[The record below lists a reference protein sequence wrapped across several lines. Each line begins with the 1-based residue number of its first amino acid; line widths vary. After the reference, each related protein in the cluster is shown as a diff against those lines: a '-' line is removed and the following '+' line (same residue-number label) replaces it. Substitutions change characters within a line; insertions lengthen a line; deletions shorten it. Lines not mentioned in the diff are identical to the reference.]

1 MTRPAQAQ
9 PQPQPQP
16 WWYLWRLLRFRPRL
30 WALNVLFITTVFLL
44 EAAPALL
51 AREFF
56 DTLPALVP
64 DDAAGGAGTDWS
76 WLWWILALLALSAV
90 GRAACIFGLSLTNGP
105 FVLTAMALLQQN
117 LLAGILRR
125 PGAAALPASPGEA
138 ISRFRDDVNETAEFM
153 IGANDLIALSA
164 FTVVA
169 LGVMLRTDVTITLV
183 VFLPLAA
190 VIAVVNAARSRIEAY
205 RRASREATG
214 QVTGFIGEM
223 MGAVQAVQVA
233 NAGAGVVS
241 HLEALNAARL
251 RTMVRDRVF
260 DRIRFSVSTN
270 AVNVGTGAILL
281 LAGQSMRA
289 GTFTV
294 GDFALF
300 TYFLGWVTEFT
311 NWLGRML
318 AVYRQVGVSVERM
331 ARLVPEAGPRTLVQ
345 HRPVYVRE
353 APPPLTTSRQER
365 GDELQT
371 LEVAGLSYRHPGSGR
386 GIGGVS
392 FRLQGGQFT
401 VVTGRV
407 GAGKTTLLRTLL
419 GLLPRDEGEIWWNGR
434 AVADPATFFVP
445 PRSAYTPQVPRLFS
459 ETLREN
465 ILLGPPVPE
474 GRLAAAVRLAVLE
487 PDVAAMEGGLDT
499 LVGPKGVRLSG
510 GQVQRAAAARMFVRE
525 PHLLVFDDLSSA
537 LDVETERLLWER
549 LLWERLLGDEGE
561 AGDAGDSGGP
571 ERAGRRDGRRDG
583 RRAGRRAVLSVSHR
597 REALRRAAQIVVLE
611 GGQVVAQGP
620 LEALLRE
627 SPEMRHLWQ
636 DEQD

>member
-1 MTRPAQAQ
+1 
-9 PQPQPQP
+9 
-16 WWYLWRLLRFRPRL
+16 
-30 WALNVLFITTVFLL
+30 
-44 EAAPALL
+44 
-51 AREFF
+51 
-56 DTLPALVP
+56 
-64 DDAAGGAGTDWS
+64 
-76 WLWWILALLALSAV
+76 
-90 GRAACIFGLSLTNGP
+90 
-105 FVLTAMALLQQN
+105 
-117 LLAGILRR
+117 
-125 PGAAALPASPGEA
+125 
-138 ISRFRDDVNETAEFM
+138 M
-153 IGANDLIALSA
+153 IGVNDLIALSA

-214 QVTGFIGEM
+214 QVTGFVGEM

-233 NAGAGVVS
+233 NAGPGVVA
-241 HLEALNAARL
+241 HLEALNAVRL
-251 RTMVRDRVF
+251 RAMVRDRVF
-260 DRIRFSVSTN
+260 DRLRFSVSTN

-311 NWLGRML
+311 NWLGRMM
-318 AVYRQVGVSVERM
+318 AVYRQVGISVERM

-353 APPPLTTSRQER
+353 APPPLTATGQQ
-365 GDELQT
+365 GVDELQT
-371 LEVAGLSYRHPGSGR
+371 LEVAGLTYRHPGSRR
-386 GIGGVS
+386 GIGGAS
-392 FRLQGGQFT
+392 FRLQRGQFT
-401 VVTGRV
+401 VVTGRI

-419 GLLPRDEGEIWWNGR
+419 GLLPRDAGDIRWNGR

-445 PRSAYTPQVPRLFS
+445 PTCAYTPQVPRLFS

-474 GRLAAAVRLAVLE
+474 ARLAAAVRLAVLE
-487 PDVAAMEGGLDT
+487 PDVAAMEGGLNT

-510 GQVQRAAAARMFVRE
+510 GQIQRAAAARMFVRE
-525 PHLLVFDDLSSA
+525 PQLLVFDDLSSA

-549 LLWERLLGDEGE
+549 LLGAVEHGYGDGDG
-561 AGDAGDSGGP
+561 AGP
-571 ERAGRRDGRRDG
+571 GRH
-583 RRAGRRAVLSVSHR
+583 AGRRAVLAVSHR
-597 REALRRAAQIVVLE
+597 REALRRATQIVVLE
-611 GGQVVAQGP
+611 AGQVVAQGTLP
-620 LEALLRE
+620 ALLRE
-627 SPEMRHLWQ
+627 SPEMRRLWQ
-636 DEQD
+636 DEPD